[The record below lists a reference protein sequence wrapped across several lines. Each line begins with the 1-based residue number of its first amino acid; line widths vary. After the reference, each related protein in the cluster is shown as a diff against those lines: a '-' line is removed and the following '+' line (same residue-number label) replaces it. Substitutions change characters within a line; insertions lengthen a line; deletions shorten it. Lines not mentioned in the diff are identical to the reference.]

1 MCGNYILSSLV
12 SSFFVCVFS
21 SFLLTL
27 SGALSEHKRLP
38 PGLLFFF
45 LFCVLMEMTATQNRL
60 LLASRSQSESCPKAG
75 GSAGRTKLLWKN
87 LDLTPWKR
95 KSAFHVTWGY
105 NVHPSPSLSQ
115 PKGESLFYHH
125 LLHLNWM
132 AAKLHVTL
140 FSAPVAAKYY

>member
-38 PGLLFFF
+38 PGLLFFSCFVF
-45 LFCVLMEMTATQNRL
+45 LWKWLQHRIAFCSLPG
-60 LLASRSQSESCPKAG
+60 RSQRLAQRQEDQQAEPNCSE
-75 GSAGRTKLLWKN
+75 KN

-140 FSAPVAAKYY
+140 FSAPVPAKYY